1 MRPSQ
6 PQPGT
11 PAEGNGAGSL
21 ANKPA
26 AASKL
31 GWITVQNET
40 ASKLVIPGSGGQR
53 FVLAPLECRRL
64 RVDKCEHFKESLER
78 LEDLRYISAWPDEQ
92 ERPNKALA
100 FVALGFW
107 LVVFW
112 LIGGIFFSSPA
123 YWLGGLVAVG
133 AIALGLLLA
142 AHCDPAL
149 IPLIVSLLL
158 VLTIGVIGPA
168 GAVYFGGDVHEVV
181 DQVVDGNPDKLDF
194 LTLIGRA
201 LQWMF
206 IAVASLLPALLF
218 FLFDRVKLVTLRQ
231 RFEREM
237 LRFDPSVERLSD
249 VRARYGPGMDEVF
262 GPVPQ
267 HPGAV
272 TTALSAGEKPKAGS
286 RRMLPDRRGPV
297 VMATVVITLGWILA
311 LMNPDIEAPLPSVQ
325 DTVLLFEPQRSP
337 VVFAFLGAYVFTLN
351 AVLRSYVRSDLRPK
365 SYTHFTIRIIVA
377 VVFAWVLES
386 LFLSSPR
393 ATTGED
399 ALLVLAFV
407 VGMLPDT
414 LLVRLQELARSFAK
428 SMRKTLSLVERYPLT
443 DLEGI
448 DIYDRARLLDEGV
461 SNIEGLAHHDL
472 PSLMM
477 YTRIPAGRLVH
488 WTDQAILFLH
498 VAATSD
504 EGTAAEE
511 RLARLKAY
519 GIHTATDLESAR
531 DAAESRG
538 QRELEAFLALL
549 DDEPAAGR
557 PPPSRIQVILDA
569 VADEQWMRNLRW
581 WHRGDYDDVP
591 KTLLLEEPFEDLSS
605 PAPRSDGKRTRARTR
620 TAG

>member
-1 MRPSQ
+1 
-6 PQPGT
+6 
-11 PAEGNGAGSL
+11 
-21 ANKPA
+21 
-26 AASKL
+26 
-31 GWITVQNET
+31 
-40 ASKLVIPGSGGQR
+40 
-53 FVLAPLECRRL
+53 
-64 RVDKCEHFKESLER
+64 
-78 LEDLRYISAWPDEQ
+78 
-92 ERPNKALA
+92 
-100 FVALGFW
+100 
-107 LVVFW
+107 
-112 LIGGIFFSSPA
+112 
-123 YWLGGLVAVG
+123 
-133 AIALGLLLA
+133 
-142 AHCDPAL
+142 
-149 IPLIVSLLL
+149 
-158 VLTIGVIGPA
+158 
-168 GAVYFGGDVHEVV
+168 
-181 DQVVDGNPDKLDF
+181 
-194 LTLIGRA
+194 
-201 LQWMF
+201 
-206 IAVASLLPALLF
+206 
-218 FLFDRVKLVTLRQ
+218 
-231 RFEREM
+231 
-237 LRFDPSVERLSD
+237 
-249 VRARYGPGMDEVF
+249 
-262 GPVPQ
+262 
-267 HPGAV
+267 
-272 TTALSAGEKPKAGS
+272 
-286 RRMLPDRRGPV
+286 
-297 VMATVVITLGWILA
+297 
-311 LMNPDIEAPLPSVQ
+311 
-325 DTVLLFEPQRSP
+325 
-337 VVFAFLGAYVFTLN
+337 
-351 AVLRSYVRSDLRPK
+351 
-365 SYTHFTIRIIVA
+365 
-377 VVFAWVLES
+377 
-386 LFLSSPR
+386 
-393 ATTGED
+393 
-399 ALLVLAFV
+399 VLAFV